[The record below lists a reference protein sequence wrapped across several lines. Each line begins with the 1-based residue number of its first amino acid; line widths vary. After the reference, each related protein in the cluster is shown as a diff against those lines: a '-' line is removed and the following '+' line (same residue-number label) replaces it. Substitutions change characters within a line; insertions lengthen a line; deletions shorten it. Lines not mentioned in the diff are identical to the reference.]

1 MMNDALL
8 LMAGVLRCAVGF
20 DTYFCYGIIYRYG
33 GIFNLARYSY
43 YSSSSRGEKGAAPK
57 NTFPPD
63 DRRADAMDE

>member
-33 GIFNLARYSY
+33 GIWHDIHTIRLLQEEK
-43 YSSSSRGEKGAAPK
+43 RGRHQKTLFRP
-57 NTFPPD
+57 TT
-63 DRRADAMDE
+63 DERTRWTNE